1 MTHCVLCETTGG
13 ELLWRDDKVR
23 VVAVDET
30 DYPGFCRVIW
40 NPHMTEF
47 SELEAGAREYLI
59 EIVAQVERIIRQ
71 VMQPVKMNL
80 ASLGNQV
87 PHLHWHLIPRYA
99 DDAHFP
105 APIWGPRARTT
116 AEAVLQL
123 RRSHALG
130 LREAI
135 ISGLAHQPHLT
146 DDLL

>member
-1 MTHCVLCETTGG
+1 MTNCVLCETAGG
-13 ELLWRDDKVR
+13 EVLWHDDKVR
-23 VVAVDET
+23 VVAINEA

-40 NPHMTEF
+40 YSHITEF
-47 SELEAGAREYLI
+47 SELEPRHREYLI
-59 EIVAQVERIIRQ
+59 DIVSQVERIIRQ

-105 APIWGPRARTT
+105 APIWAPRVRAT

-123 RRSHALG
+123 RRSRALG
-130 LREAI
+130 LPAAI
-135 ISGLAHQPHLT
+135 VSGLASQPVAASH
-146 DDLL
+146 

>member
-1 MTHCVLCETTGG
+1 MTHCALCETTGG

-23 VVAVDET
+23 VVAIDEA

-40 NPHMTEF
+40 NAHITEF
-47 SELEAGAREYLI
+47 SELEAGSREYLI
-59 EIVAQVERIIRQ
+59 EVVAQVERIIRQ

-105 APIWGPRARTT
+105 APIWGPRVRAT
-116 AEAVLQL
+116 AAAVLEL
-123 RRSHALG
+123 RRSRALG
-130 LREAI
+130 LRETI
-135 ISGLAHQPHLT
+135 LSGLANKPVVASHG
-146 DDLL
+146 